1 MVTIKFFL
9 ADESVVE
16 VDGAEGASV
25 MEAAVAN
32 NIPGID
38 ADCGG
43 ACACATCHVHVFPE
57 WADRLPSRE
66 DQEEK
71 MLEFA
76 IGVDE
81 FSRLSCQLK
90 ISTDFEGLCLKV
102 PESQY

>member
-1 MVTIKFFL
+1 MVTLRFTL
-9 ADESVVE
+9 ADGSTQEL
-16 VDGAEGASV
+16 DGAEGTSV

-32 NIPGID
+32 NLPGIN

-43 ACACATCHVHVFPE
+43 ACACATCHVYVDPE
-57 WADRLPSRE
+57 WTPLLPPKGE
-66 DQEEK
+66 QEEK

-81 FSRLSCQLK
+81 RSRLSCQLC
-90 ISTDFEGLCLKV
+90 ISADLNGLSVEV